1 MSAERWAL
9 ILGVSSGAGAAISR
23 ALAAD
28 PGLNVIGIHRGNHPD
43 GVRAVGEAVV
53 AAGRRFEVLVGDAGK
68 ADTIPALADT
78 VREITGEGGVHIV
91 VHAIANASIGYLAKQ
106 EPFIHP
112 KQIQKTFESMAHS
125 FVYWTQA
132 LIRTGAIGPGS
143 RILALDNAVNEN
155 VLSNLGAIAASKAAL
170 ESYVKYLAW
179 DLRERGIRVN
189 ALKYGTVETAAL
201 QHIFPADVWTHARD
215 LHHEMFAAGRMVT
228 LEEVGG
234 MVSVLA
240 GEKGAWFNS
249 AIIDFTGGQMHAI
262 YQQLMDRHLASV
274 ER

>member
-1 MSAERWAL
+1 MNPPRWAVV
-9 ILGVSSGAGAAISR
+9 LGVSSGAGAAISR
-23 ALAAD
+23 ALAVD

-43 GVRAVGEAVV
+43 GVRTVQAAVE
-53 AAGRRFEVLVGDAGK
+53 AAGRRFEVLTGDAGK
-68 ADTIPALADT
+68 ADTIPPLAAK
-78 VREITGEGGVHIV
+78 VREIVGEHGAHIV
-91 VHAIANASIGYLAKQ
+91 IHAIANASVGYLAKA
-106 EPFIHP
+106 EPFLHP

-125 FVYWTQA
+125 FVYWTQELLRRDA
-132 LIRTGAIGPGS
+132 LGPGS
-143 RILALDNAVNEN
+143 RILALDNAVNES

-179 DLRERGIRVN
+179 DLRDRGIKVN

-201 QHIFPADVWTHARD
+201 QHIFAPDVWMRARD

-228 LEEVGG
+228 LDEVGG

-240 GEKGAWFNS
+240 GDKGAWFNS

-262 YQQLMDRHLASV
+262 YQQLMDRHLSTSGS
-274 ER
+274 